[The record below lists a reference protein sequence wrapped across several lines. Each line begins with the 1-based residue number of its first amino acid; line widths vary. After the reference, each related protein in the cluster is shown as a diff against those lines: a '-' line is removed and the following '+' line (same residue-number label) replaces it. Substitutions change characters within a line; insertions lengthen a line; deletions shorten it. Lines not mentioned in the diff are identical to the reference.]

1 MTPML
6 LADAAFFHKAKLENP
21 NSGIGLDIRERMMIG
36 YNTTGLEYASSN
48 RAKENWTR
56 DVSNIF
62 NEVDVI
68 ITPTVSFAA
77 PPADK
82 SLGMIST
89 TKDLTRLTFVWSFA
103 EVPAMSIPCGFTR
116 EGLPMGLQLIGP
128 WWKESTLFALG
139 HSFQQET
146 DFHLCKPNKL
156 C

>member
-1 MTPML
+1 ML

-21 NSGIGLDIRERMMIG
+21 TSGIGIDIRERMMIG

-62 NEVDVI
+62 NEVDAI

-77 PPADK
+77 PPAEK

-103 EVPAMSIPCGFTR
+103 EVPAMSIPCGFTS

-128 WWKESTLFALG
+128 WWHESRLFALG
-139 HSFQQET
+139 HAFQQET
-146 DFHLCKPNKL
+146 NFHLCKPNKL
-156 C
+156 S